1 MTFKH
6 LPRSTPGKPFTLP
19 PFEKAKTL
27 DDVWRLL
34 TEIQDDAHERW
45 LATRSDLS
53 KLADG
58 QLKLMKRMKAL
69 ERKLK

>member
-1 MTFKH
+1 M
-6 LPRSTPGKPFTLP
+6 
-19 PFEKAKTL
+19 

-45 LATRSDLS
+45 LATKSDLS

-58 QLKLMKRMKAL
+58 QLKLLKRMKAL